1 MRLISNKRESFTHGV
16 QIGKRRG
23 VPGEFGQTWP
33 ACCQLK
39 SHCALRST
47 AGFAE
52 RSDTQTSVAWDP
64 EGIYKD
70 TVPQKGG
77 YFSSMK
83 PVATVDEELDPVFLK
98 QNPIKPLKG
107 KLSNTMK
114 LKKIL
119 LDRYMPVNLDLP
131 NVQLL
136 HLDPPIFLVENF
148 WSKAKCKEL
157 IEELRATGRMAQS
170 TVGADNLYSSSVK
183 DSNRRTSSSVLIDD
197 QLQEEFPRIGSF
209 AEEIQQNAFEILQG
223 NRLGQ
228 WGRSGKQPLFQQYCF
243 EALQAAEYQQGQ
255 HFLEHEDAFPVSVA
269 EENKFQRHATVLL
282 YLNDVEQGGETTFSH
297 LNISVKP
304 RGGSA
309 LIFFPSFSDGTPDHR
324 TLHIATDAEDVKW
337 VTQQWISRGFNS
349 RLASQKQL
357 AEEGKVDAVLS
368 RRKATG
374 AKKKAKGSGKG
385 FSI

>member
-23 VPGEFGQTWP
+23 VP
-33 ACCQLK
+33 
-39 SHCALRST
+39 
-47 AGFAE
+47 GFAE

-107 KLSNTMK
+107 KLTNTMK

-131 NVQLL
+131 NYNCFILIL
-136 HLDPPIFLVENF
+136 PYF
-148 WSKAKCKEL
+148 WLKTSGAK
-157 IEELRATGRMAQS
+157 Q
-170 TVGADNLYSSSVK
+170 N

-223 NRLGQ
+223 NSLGQ

-255 HFLEHEDAFPVSVA
+255 HFLEHEDAFPVS
-269 EENKFQRHATVLL
+269 
-282 YLNDVEQGGETTFSH
+282 GGETTFSH

-368 RRKATG
+368 RRKAKG

-385 FSI
+385 FSM